1 VFYRV
6 KSRASAIFSQE
17 YYDPNLTNW
26 SKQFH
31 LALEAFK
38 KIWQSSYFFTIIP
51 RGPLAVYENGIV
63 NPVQLKSL

>member
-1 VFYRV
+1 MTQILLIG
-6 KSRASAIFSQE
+6 A
-17 YYDPNLTNW
+17 
-26 SKQFH
+26 KQLH